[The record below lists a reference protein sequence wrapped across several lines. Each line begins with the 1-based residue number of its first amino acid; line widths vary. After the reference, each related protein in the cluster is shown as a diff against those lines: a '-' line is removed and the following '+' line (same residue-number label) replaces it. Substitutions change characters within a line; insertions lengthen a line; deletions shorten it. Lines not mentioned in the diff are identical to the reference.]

1 LVSSSSARSTR
12 IAAMGAAF
20 ILALNTGGEA
30 AGLHWS
36 VSEDRLR
43 ALGWDDAFAAAFAP
57 YAERCV
63 PGRVTLE
70 HHKIYRVSTADG
82 EILARVRGRLR
93 HLAERRDRF
102 PAVGDW
108 VAVQPGAGAADE
120 GAIDA
125 LLPRRSRFSRKVAG
139 ETTEEQV
146 VAANIDTVFLV
157 TGLDHDFN
165 LRRIERYL
173 TTAWN
178 GGARPVIVLNKADLA
193 ADLPAM
199 VRQVEAVASGAPIHV
214 MSSKRGEGVDA
225 LLAYLAFGQTVAFLG
240 SSGVGK
246 STLVNAL
253 LGEQRQTTAA
263 VRADDSRGRHTTTHR
278 ELFELPGGAFLID
291 TPGIRSLEIAGAD
304 DGIDT
309 AFDDIAQLAA
319 ACRFSDCRHQ
329 GEPGCAVQAAIDDG
343 RLGRDRFA
351 SHEKLERELAY
362 SERKGDARADAEYRK
377 RWRNVHKEVSRHMRE
392 KYGEAL

>member
-1 LVSSSSARSTR
+1 VT
-12 IAAMGAAF
+12 
-20 ILALNTGGEA
+20 
-30 AGLHWS
+30 
-36 VSEDRLR
+36 EDRLR
-43 ALGWDDAFAAAFAP
+43 ALGWDDTFAAAFAP
-57 YAERCV
+57 HADRSV

-70 HHKIYRVSTADG
+70 HQKIYRVSTAEG

-93 HLAERRDRF
+93 HHADRRDRF

-108 VAVQPGAGAADE
+108 VAVSPAAGAGGE
-120 GAIDA
+120 GAIEA

-157 TGLDHDFN
+157 SGLDHDFN

-199 VRQVEAVASGAPIHV
+199 VREVEAVASGAPIHV

-246 STLVNAL
+246 STLINRL
-253 LGEQRQTTAA
+253 RGDERQRTAE
-263 VRADDSRGRHTTTHR
+263 VRVSDSRGRHTTTHR
-278 ELFELPGGAFLID
+278 ELLELPGGGLLID
-291 TPGIRSLEIAGAD
+291 TPGMREMQLWEGSLDDAFAD
-304 DGIDT
+304 IQ
-309 AFDDIAQLAA
+309 ALAA
-319 ACRFSDCRHQ
+319 GCHFRDCRHTS
-329 GEPGCAVQAAIDDG
+329 EPRCAVATAAENGGLDPA
-343 RLGRDRFA
+343 RLA
-351 SHEKLERELAY
+351 SFRQLQREL
-362 SERKGDARADAEYRK
+362 DAQARRQDELLMLQDKKKNKVIHKAM
-377 RWRNVHKEVSRHMRE
+377 RNVVKIRP
-392 KYGEAL
+392 

>member
-1 LVSSSSARSTR
+1 
-12 IAAMGAAF
+12 MGAAF

-70 HHKIYRVSTADG
+70 HQKIYRVSTADG

-108 VAVQPGAGAADE
+108 VAVQPGPGAADE

-146 VAANIDTVFLV
+146 VAANVDTVFLV

-246 STLVNAL
+246 STLINRL
-253 LGEQRQTTAA
+253 RGDERQRTAE
-263 VRADDSRGRHTTTHR
+263 VRVSDSRGRHTTTHR
-278 ELFELPGGAFLID
+278 ELLELPGGGLLID
-291 TPGIRSLEIAGAD
+291 TPGMREVQLWEGSLDDAFAD
-304 DGIDT
+304 IH
-309 AFDDIAQLAA
+309 ALAA
-319 ACRFSDCRHQ
+319 GCHFRDCRHDT
-329 GEPGCAVQAAIDDG
+329 EPRCAVAAAAEHGGLDPARLDSFRRLQRELAVQARRQDE
-343 RLGRDRFA
+343 LLMLQ
-351 SHEKLERELAY
+351 EKKKNKVVHKAM
-362 SERKGDARADAEYRK
+362 
-377 RWRNVHKEVSRHMRE
+377 RNVTKIRP
-392 KYGEAL
+392 